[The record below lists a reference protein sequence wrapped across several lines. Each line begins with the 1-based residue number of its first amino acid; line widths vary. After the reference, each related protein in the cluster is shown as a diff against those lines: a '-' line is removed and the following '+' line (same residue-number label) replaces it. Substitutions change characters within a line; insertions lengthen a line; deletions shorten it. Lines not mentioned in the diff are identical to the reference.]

1 MGAGQADK
9 AVATLRK
16 LLAIPSS
23 ISIPIL
29 RNDATWDP
37 LRKDPGFQQLLQ

>member
-16 LLAIPSS
+16 LLAKPSN
-23 ISIPIL
+23 ISIPVL
-29 RNDATWDP
+29 RNDQVWDP
-37 LRKDPGFQQLLQ
+37 LRKDPGFQQRLQ

>member
-1 MGAGQADK
+1 MGAGQPDK

-16 LLAIPSS
+16 LLTIPSN
-23 ISIPIL
+23 ISIPLL

-37 LRKDPGFQQLLQ
+37 LRKDPGLQKLLQ